1 MGFYASAVM
10 IFHLFISSGVYTL
23 QKRHFEKDLGET
35 IHPLPKF
42 SQTSRSSKII
52 PTRQST
58 PPFFF
63 VALYFKTLPHNDSY
77 LVT

>member
-1 MGFYASAVM
+1 MGFYASAVI

-23 QKRHFEKDLGET
+23 QKRHVEKDLGET
-35 IHPLPKF
+35 IHQLPKF

-52 PTRQST
+52 PTWQST
-58 PPFFF
+58 RFFSWLCISKF
-63 VALYFKTLPHNDSY
+63 FPHNDSY